1 MFKLDLEKAEEREI
15 QLSTSVGSKGK
26 RIPEKHLFLL
36 YWLCQSIWLCG
47 SQQSVENS
55 SRDRNNEQP
64 YLHLRNLCASQ
75 EATVRTGHGTVN
87 WLQIGKGV
95 CQGCILSL
103 CLFNLNAEYIM
114 RNAKLD
120 KAQAGIKV
128 TRRNINNLRYA
139 YDTTL
144 MAGSKEELKKP
155 LNESERGEW
164 QSWLKTQHSKNDD
177 HDIRWVGWKK
187 VRQIPSS
194 YGVGGETGYT
204 AQEDLKSINS

>member
-164 QSWLKTQHSKNDD
+164 QSWLKTQHSKNED
-177 HDIRWVGWKK
+177 HDIRWVGWK